1 MYFVF
6 LIFSFL
12 FGAVVGSFL
21 NVCIYRIPLGI
32 SIAYPPS
39 RCPGCGA
46 SIPFYLNIPVIGYL
60 VIRGRCASCKV
71 SISPLYP
78 AGDVSTGLFA
88 VALFLR
94 FGVSAGLFVYFA
106 LISALIVI
114 SF

>member
-12 FGAVVGSFL
+12 FGAVGGSFL

-60 VIRGRCASCKV
+60 VIRGRCASCGV

-78 AGDVSTGLFA
+78 AVEALTGLFA
-88 VALFLR
+88 VALFLWFR
-94 FGVSAGLFVYFA
+94 GSAGPLAFLA
-106 LISALIVI
+106 
-114 SF
+114 